1 MYMYVWRRGKCRGKQ
16 STPKQFSLSAYQ
28 LVATKRILWHS
39 LVVKWQLPDNLN
51 KVPPGKELV
60 VTAGQECIIIIV
72 KSAGASMASTAVEEL
87 LLTQEELNQTAPSC
101 KACSCQWV

>member
-1 MYMYVWRRGKCRGKQ
+1 M
-16 STPKQFSLSAYQ
+16 PKQFSLSTYQ

-72 KSAGASMASTAVEEL
+72 KVGWCKHGVYCCGGVAV
-87 LLTQEELNQTAPSC
+87 NPGRG
-101 KACSCQWV
+101 

>member
-1 MYMYVWRRGKCRGKQ
+1 MYMYVWRRGKCTEKQ
-16 STPKQFSLSAYQ
+16 STPKQFSLSTYQ

-60 VTAGQECIIIIV
+60 VTAGQESQLSSRLV
-72 KSAGASMASTAVEEL
+72 QAWRL
-87 LLTQEELNQTAPSC
+87 LLWRSC
-101 KACSCQWV
+101 C